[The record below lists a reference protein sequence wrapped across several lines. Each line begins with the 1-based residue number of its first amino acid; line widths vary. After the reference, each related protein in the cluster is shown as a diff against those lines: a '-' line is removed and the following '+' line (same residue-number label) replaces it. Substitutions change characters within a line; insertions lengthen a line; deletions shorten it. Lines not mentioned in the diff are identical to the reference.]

1 MTETVRFS
9 KVCVEDLALGY
20 GTRSVRLANQAVY
33 TLNEIHL
40 SAFLLLSRR
49 TLSAVNGASALT
61 WTAGIPAL
69 ARVWGVTAKILT
81 GFGATGG
88 LTGLRLGDATLLDR
102 WTNAAMAL
110 TLATETSQGD
120 FASADLPIYA
130 SATDILVSAV
140 GGTFDATGAIEL
152 ACYYSLLRHPA

>member
-9 KVCVEDLALGY
+9 KICVEDLALGY

-33 TLNEIHL
+33 NLAEIHL
-40 SAFLLLSRR
+40 SAFFLLKRL
-49 TLSAVNGASALT
+49 TLSAVNGNAVLT
-61 WTAGIPAL
+61 WTAGYPAL
-69 ARVWGVTAKILT
+69 ARIWGVTAKVLT

-88 LTGLRLGDATLLDR
+88 LTGLLIGDGTLNDR
-102 WTNAAMAL
+102 WSRVAIAL

-120 FASADLPIYA
+120 FSSSDTPIYA
-130 SATDILVSAV
+130 SATDILVSAI